1 MVNVQF
7 SITQLLKKKHPQQM
21 YEGDV
26 KHGYFYRSFTMVIQA
41 GDSGKH
47 GDLNWFHRYRDWQKW

>member
-1 MVNVQF
+1 
-7 SITQLLKKKHPQQM
+7 M